1 MISAVLLTFILSA
14 MMHRQLNNQ
23 SSTGRSST
31 TLLHAYIHLLRMYPF
46 TQPRLTL
53 LSLATQQHSTY
64 SHFTFL
70 ILKMAEQSMN
80 ADSLTLEETNKVRAS
95 LGLAPIGGETEG
107 TPEPDEDEIA
117 EANYA
122 KRREAEQ
129 KAKRDKEVQENIA
142 Q

>member
-1 MISAVLLTFILSA
+1 
-14 MMHRQLNNQ
+14 
-23 SSTGRSST
+23 
-31 TLLHAYIHLLRMYPF
+31 
-46 TQPRLTL
+46 
-53 LSLATQQHSTY
+53 
-64 SHFTFL
+64 
-70 ILKMAEQSMN
+70 MAEQSLN

-122 KRREAEQ
+122 KRRESEQ

>member
-1 MISAVLLTFILSA
+1 
-14 MMHRQLNNQ
+14 
-23 SSTGRSST
+23 
-31 TLLHAYIHLLRMYPF
+31 
-46 TQPRLTL
+46 
-53 LSLATQQHSTY
+53 
-64 SHFTFL
+64 
-70 ILKMAEQSMN
+70 MAEQSMN

-129 KAKRDKEVQENIA
+129 KAKREQEIKDNIA

>member
-1 MISAVLLTFILSA
+1 
-14 MMHRQLNNQ
+14 
-23 SSTGRSST
+23 
-31 TLLHAYIHLLRMYPF
+31 
-46 TQPRLTL
+46 
-53 LSLATQQHSTY
+53 
-64 SHFTFL
+64 
-70 ILKMAEQSMN
+70 MN

-122 KRREAEQ
+122 RRREAEQ
-129 KAKRDKEVQENIA
+129 KAKREQEIKDNIA